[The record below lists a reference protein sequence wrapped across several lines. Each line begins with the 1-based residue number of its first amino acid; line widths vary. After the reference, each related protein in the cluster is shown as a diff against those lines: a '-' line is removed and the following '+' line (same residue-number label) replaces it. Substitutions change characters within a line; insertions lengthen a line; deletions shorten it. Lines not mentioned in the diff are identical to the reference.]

1 MLQTRRHILRRAT
14 TLKQK
19 SPLLGFQ
26 YTSYGP
32 DKSIRTNDLLGV
44 HLVKNQTVD
53 IDGCDWRG
61 ALSIYYN
68 LSPRHTSISDDGIF
82 YFMLPELE
90 AGSKIETNEHT
101 VFLAVFHDLHN
112 RCMRLDPW
120 SCPPFRTSVDTKYE
134 YVKQLLVDIST
145 ETEFAGLDSE
155 KLDDLIRIVQR
166 AVGIKPFMSWMH
178 FRSMFIGPRFVE
190 PIHVVLTR
198 RQMLETLE
206 KYITNGA
213 AVLEFL
219 NSPIDSADINAAVNP
234 VEPCDIT
241 DKICRLM
248 LDKLEQHSIFQQTN
262 VLPIG
267 INWIQRLDLIINQV
281 NRDGF

>member
-1 MLQTRRHILRRAT
+1 MLQTRRHNLRRAT

-32 DKSIRTNDLLGV
+32 DKSIRTNDVLGI

-68 LSPRHTSISDDGIF
+68 LSPRHKSISDDEIF
-82 YFMLPELE
+82 YFMLPEVDS
-90 AGSKIETNEHT
+90 GPKIDTNENT

-112 RCMRLDPW
+112 RCMLLDPW
-120 SCPPFRTSVDTKYE
+120 SCPPFRTAVDTKYT
-134 YVKQLLVDIST
+134 YIKQMLIDIST
-145 ETEFAGLDSE
+145 ETEFAGLNSA
-155 KLDDLIRIVQR
+155 KLDDLIKDVQR
-166 AVGIKPFMSWMH
+166 AVGIKPFNSWLH
-178 FRSMFIGPRFVE
+178 FRSMFVAPRFSE
-190 PIHVVLTR
+190 PIPVVMTH
-198 RQMLETLE
+198 RQLLDTLE
-206 KYITNGA
+206 KYIKNGP
-213 AVLEFL
+213 AVVDFL
-219 NSPIDSADINAAVNP
+219 NSPIDSDDINATVDP
-234 VEPCDIT
+234 IQPCDIT

-248 LDKLEQHSIFQQTN
+248 LEKLEHHSIFQQTN

-267 INWIQRLDLIINQV
+267 INWIQRLDLIINPV

>member
-32 DKSIRTNDLLGV
+32 NKSIRTNDLLGTF
-44 HLVKNQTVD
+44 LVKNQTVD

-68 LSPRHTSISDDGIF
+68 LSPRHKSISDDGIF
-82 YFMLPELE
+82 YFMLPELDVG
-90 AGSKIETNEHT
+90 AKIETNENT

-112 RCMRLDPW
+112 RCMLLDPW
-120 SCPPFRTSVDTKYE
+120 SCPPFRTAVDTKYT
-134 YVKQLLVDIST
+134 YIKQLLIDIST
-145 ETEFAGLDSE
+145 ETEFAGLNSE
-155 KLDDLIRIVQR
+155 KLDDLIKDVQR
-166 AVGIKPFMSWMH
+166 AVGIKPFSSWVH
-178 FRSMFIGPRFVE
+178 FRSMFIGPRFSE
-190 PIHVVLTR
+190 PVSVVLTH
-198 RQMLETLE
+198 RQMLDTLE
-206 KYITNGA
+206 KFLRNGP

-219 NSPIDSADINAAVNP
+219 NSPIDSVDINASVDP
-234 VEPCDIT
+234 IEPCDIT

-248 LDKLEQHSIFQQTN
+248 LEKLDQHSIFQETN
-262 VLPIG
+262 ILPIG
-267 INWIQRLDLIINQV
+267 INWIQRLDLIINPV